1 MVSVIFSEDA
11 EPPETSG
18 ARGMFPRS
26 RRDAVKDARR
36 GLVYSTGKGRI
47 CPKCGWPETDCRCS
61 SKLGAPDE
69 PMPGKIRVNVSVEK
83 RGSGKLVTMIDG
95 LPPNREFLDLL
106 ARELKKSCGT
116 GGRTGETFVEI
127 QGDHRER
134 LRELLARKGWTVKV

>member
-11 EPPETSG
+11 ELLETL
-18 ARGMFPRS
+18 RGGGIFPHS

-36 GLVYSTGKGRI
+36 ALVYSSGKGRI

-61 SKLGAPDE
+61 SGLAVADE
-69 PMPGKIRVNVSVEK
+69 PLPGRITAKLSIEK
-83 RGSGKLVTMIDG
+83 RGSGKVVTVIDG
-95 LPPNREFLDLL
+95 LPENRAFLDAL

-134 LRELLARKGWTVKV
+134 LRDLLARKGWTVKG